1 MAVKYHTVARGNPSD
16 RNAPKKYY
24 PVVKS
29 TGRVRQRDLARQAAE
44 ISTLSSADLA
54 AALEIFLTIIPRELA
69 NGNIVD
75 LGDFGT
81 FSLRIRGAGAD
92 TEDAFTVHNI
102 TQVVAAFRP
111 GQLFKQT
118 LDNAKFEKA

>member
-92 TEDAFTVHNI
+92 TEDAVTAHNI

-111 GQLFKQT
+111 GQQFKHT
-118 LDNAKFEKA
+118 LGDAKFEKA